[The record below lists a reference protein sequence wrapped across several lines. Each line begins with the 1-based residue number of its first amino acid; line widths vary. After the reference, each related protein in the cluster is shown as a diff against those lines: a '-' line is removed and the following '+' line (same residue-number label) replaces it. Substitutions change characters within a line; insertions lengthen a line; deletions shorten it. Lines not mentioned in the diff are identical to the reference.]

1 MADIITFFIY
11 MNKNFTSLAFAL
23 PVSASALAQTTTIR
37 VQGAPRKVSTAL
49 AANIKKA
56 AEATTSTN
64 IDFSKIERWTGQ
76 GDCQAALAIKWAD
89 GQNEGKTLV
98 WGYRWNSTETKTGE
112 DLIRAVV
119 KADPA
124 LYMMASN
131 GAWGIAIGGIG
142 YDVDGDRNVTLTTMT
157 SEIYPRNGVFNLP
170 YTEFD
175 SSASTKWGDSDA
187 WNSGYMT
194 TGFWN

>member
-11 MNKNFTSLAFAL
+11 MNKNFTSLAFTL
-23 PVSASALAQTTTIR
+23 LVSASALAQTTTIR

-131 GAWGIAIGGIG
+131 G
-142 YDVDGDRNVTLTTMT
+142 D
-157 SEIYPRNGVFNLP
+157 
-170 YTEFD
+170 
-175 SSASTKWGDSDA
+175 
-187 WNSGYMT
+187 
-194 TGFWN
+194 

>member
-1 MADIITFFIY
+1 

-23 PVSASALAQTTTIR
+23 LVSASALAQTTTIR

-56 AEATTSTN
+56 AEATASTG

-89 GQNEGKTLV
+89 GQNEDKTLV

-124 LYMMASN
+124 LY
-131 GAWGIAIGGIG
+131 IQ
-142 YDVDGDRNVTLTTMT
+142 R
-157 SEIYPRNGVFNLP
+157 
-170 YTEFD
+170 
-175 SSASTKWGDSDA
+175 
-187 WNSGYMT
+187 
-194 TGFWN
+194 